1 MTNPFPFTDDNKR
14 YHTLNYHIKTTY
26 NQKRYKAV
34 LDAGFS
40 CPHIVNGRGGCTF
53 CSIRGSGDFAL
64 SSSTSLKIQYE
75 TQKKIMEQ
83 KWPKAKPVAYFQ
95 AYTNTYASLDTLKS
109 IYDPFFSDDYDNVGV
124 ALGTRADCL
133 SDDIIEYFHQQSLKK
148 PLTIEIGVQSIHP
161 TTNRIIH
168 RGHGLAIVEE
178 ILEKCRDKNFEVVIH
193 LINGLPFETFDMML
207 ESAKWLSR
215 QPVSGV
221 KIHMLHLLKN
231 TKMGEGYL
239 SNPFPILTMD
249 EFINVVIA
257 QLEVLPYEMV
267 VHRITGDAPIDDL
280 IEPRWTIK
288 KRVVLNTLD
297 KEMKR
302 RNTFQGR
309 LYEG

>member
-231 TKMGEGYL
+231 TKMGESYL
-239 SNPFPILTMD
+239 SNPFPILSMD